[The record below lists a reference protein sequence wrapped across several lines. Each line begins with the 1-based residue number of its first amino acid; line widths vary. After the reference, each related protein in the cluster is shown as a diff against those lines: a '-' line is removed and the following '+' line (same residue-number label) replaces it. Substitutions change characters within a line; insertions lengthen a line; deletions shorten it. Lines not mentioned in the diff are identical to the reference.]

1 MRNVRG
7 TRHSLPNTRTLTAIA
22 QDPSIKFRGKILTTE
37 LRIPAED
44 LLPGPCGYRVNVI
57 DYDSTTN
64 TLYEPMTY
72 GEQDSRGKY
81 VDPFAYKPNGRA
93 STARKACHD
102 RNLIENPKF
111 HAQHVYAIA
120 MRTLAQ
126 FEFALGRRCA
136 WGSDGHQIHIA
147 PHAFADANAFYSRL
161 DRGIFFGYFA
171 GADGKV
177 VYTCLAHDVVAH
189 ETTHALLDG
198 LRWRYM
204 EHSMPEQAGFHE
216 GFADIVALLS
226 VFSLPDVVDA
236 GLDLASG
243 GRSHLISSS
252 LLEADAL
259 KKSVLFGL
267 AKQMGRELS
276 EVRGDALRR
285 SVELPPGKPYMSAER
300 YPEFAEPHRR
310 GELLVAAFINSFL
323 DIWLARLSKIGP
335 IANGKKDRSIV
346 RDEGAQAAGHV
357 LTMAIRAIDYCPPT
371 DITFSDYL
379 SALLTIDRE
388 VVSDDGEYH
397 YRAALLKNFK
407 AYDIQP
413 AEDAD
418 IDGTWKRCDEDL
430 IYSRSHYD
438 SMLRDKE
445 EVFRFIW
452 ENRKPL
458 GINEDSYIEV
468 QSVRPSLRVGPD
480 GFLLHE
486 TVAEYI
492 QILTLQANE
501 LKAALG
507 IAPPSNVAPLHRL
520 RIFGGG
526 ALIFNEYGQ
535 LKYQIANRIENA
547 KRQQARLDWLAENG
561 LFDAPPEPRPP
572 SGPQSQFA
580 DLHRLRV
587 ERIPQ

>member
-37 LRIPAED
+37 LTIPAED

-64 TLYEPMTY
+64 TLYEPMAY

-81 VDPFAYKPNGRA
+81 VDPFADKPNGRA
-93 STARKACHD
+93 SPTRRVRHD
-102 RNLIENPKF
+102 RGLIENPKF
-111 HAQHVYAIA
+111 HAQNVYAIA

-147 PHAFADANAFYSRL
+147 PHAFADANAFYSRS
-161 DRGIFFGYFA
+161 DRGIFFGYFP

-204 EHSMPEQAGFHE
+204 EPSMPEQAGFHE

-243 GRSHLISSS
+243 GRGHLIASS
-252 LLEADAL
+252 LLAAEPL
-259 KKSVLFGL
+259 KQSFLFGL
-267 AKQMGRELS
+267 AEEMGRELS
-276 EVRGDALRR
+276 ALRGNALRR

-310 GELLVAAFINSFL
+310 GELLVAAFMNSFL

-346 RDEGAQAAGHV
+346 RDEGARAAGHL

-388 VVSDDGEYH
+388 VVPDDDEYH
-397 YRAALLKNFK
+397 YRAVLLKNFK

-413 AEDAD
+413 DADAD
-418 IDGTWKRCDEDL
+418 IDGTWKRCDEEL

-458 GINEDSYIEV
+458 GINKDSYVEV
-468 QSVRPSLRVGPD
+468 QSVRPSIRVGPD
-480 GFLLHE
+480 GFVLHE

-507 IAPPSNVAPLHRL
+507 ITPPKEIAPLRRL

-547 KRQQARLDWLAENG
+547 KRQQARLDWLAETG
-561 LFDAPPEPRPP
+561 FFDAPPDPRPP
-572 SGPQSQFA
+572 AGPQSQFA

-587 ERIPQ
+587 DQIAK